1 MSATIRAATPAHI
14 IRRKTVDTRQ
24 SGLNGGESMHPGA
37 KTEQNGFADPKNL
50 YITTLERAF
59 SAAC

>member
-1 MSATIRAATPAHI
+1 MSATIRVATPAHI
-14 IRRKTVDTRQ
+14 IRRKTVYTRQ
-24 SGLNGGESMHPGA
+24 SGLNGGENTRPGA

-50 YITTLERAF
+50 YITTFEKAF

>member
-14 IRRKTVDTRQ
+14 IRRKTVYTRPN
-24 SGLNGGESMHPGA
+24 GLNGDENTHPGA
-37 KTEQNGFADPKNL
+37 KTEQNGFAEPKNL
-50 YITTLERAF
+50 YITTVEKDF

>member
-14 IRRKTVDTRQ
+14 IRRKTVYTHQ
-24 SGLNGGESMHPGA
+24 NGLNGGENTHRGA

-50 YITTLERAF
+50 YITTLV
-59 SAAC
+59 